1 MIEWRLNV
9 VILLLDEVGILNDMY
24 ERWFFVFCWGILFDL
39 SCFEFYEVLKFFVF
53 DVGYFFGVMLVLV
66 IGLVFGGLV
75 ILIEYIIYKYVEEVM
90 NKILV
95 FCLNMKWICFIL
107 DGLR

>member
-39 SCFEFYEVLKFFVF
+39 SWFEFYEVLKFFVF

-75 ILIEYIIYKYVEEVM
+75 MLIEYIIYKYVEEVM
-90 NKILV
+90 KIIWV
-95 FCLNMKWICFIL
+95 FCLNVK
-107 DGLR
+107 